1 MPRKAR
7 IDAPGALHHIIARG
21 IERGNIFEDDSDHNN
36 FLDRV
41 GTIIIETD
49 TRCYAWVLIPN
60 HFHLVLKTGRA
71 PIAMVMRKLL
81 TGYAGSYNRRHR
93 RCGHLFQNRYK
104 SILCQ
109 EDPYLKELVRYIH
122 LNPLRAGLV
131 DSLKGLDT
139 YSYCGHSTVMGRRS
153 RNWQDTGAVLD
164 LFADTAP
171 LARRYYRNFVKI
183 GISQGRIDDLIGGG
197 LIRSNGGWSSVKA
210 MRSAK
215 IFEKS
220 DERILGN
227 GEFVADVLST
237 CQEQLER
244 KYALRN
250 PGVTTD
256 QIAAVATKLANVE
269 PDMIYKFGK
278 ERAKVR
284 ARSLFCYWSAKE
296 LGIPMTDLSRL
307 LKISP
312 SAVSLSVQRGEKIC
326 ESNKYCIT
334 DLLNL

>member
-1 MPRKAR
+1 M
-7 IDAPGALHHIIARG
+7 HHIIARG
-21 IERGNIFEDDSDHNN
+21 IERGNIFEDDSDRNN
-36 FLDRV
+36 FLERL
-41 GTIIIETD
+41 GAIALETD
-49 TRCYAWVLIPN
+49 TRCYAWALIPN
-60 HFHLVLKTGRA
+60 HFHLVLKTGRK
-71 PIAMVMRKLL
+71 PIATVMRRLL

-109 EDPYLKELVRYIH
+109 EDAYLKELVRYIH

-131 DSLKGLDT
+131 DSLKSLDT

-153 RNWQDTGAVLD
+153 RKWQDTGAVLD
-164 LFADTAP
+164 LFADTAL

-183 GISQGRIDDLIGGG
+183 GIGQGRRDDLIGGG
-197 LIRSNGGWSSVKA
+197 LIRSSGGWSSVKA

-250 PGVTTD
+250 SGVTTD
-256 QIAAVATKLANVE
+256 QIAAVAAKLVNVE
-269 PDMIYKFGK
+269 PEMIYKFGK

>member
-7 IDAPGALHHIIARG
+7 IDAPGAMHHIIARG
-21 IERGNIFEDDSDHNN
+21 IERGNIFEDDSDRNN
-36 FLDRV
+36 FLERL
-41 GTIIIETD
+41 GAIALETD
-49 TRCYAWVLIPN
+49 TRCYAWALIPN
-60 HFHLVLKTGRA
+60 HFHLVLKTGRK
-71 PIAMVMRKLL
+71 PIATVMRRLL

-109 EDPYLKELVRYIH
+109 EDAYLKELVRYIH

-131 DSLKGLDT
+131 DSLKSLDT

-153 RNWQDTGAVLD
+153 RKWQDTGAVLD
-164 LFADTAP
+164 LFADTAL

-183 GISQGRIDDLIGGG
+183 GIGQGRRDDLIGGG
-197 LIRSNGGWSSVKA
+197 LIRSSGGWSSVKA

-250 PGVTTD
+250 SGVTTD
-256 QIAAVATKLANVE
+256 QIAAVAAKLVNVE
-269 PDMIYKFGK
+269 PEMIYKFGK